1 MSKRRTKVDDIRN
14 PEKYFQKY
22 MAYERRKDNEED
34 QKYYD
39 LLRSLSEFFVG
50 GDGSTKSENRLL
62 LADNLNGEEFEKH
75 IVESSVFGWI
85 EMIENEEL
93 HAAITQLSKEEIIFL
108 TLRFKFGLSQLE
120 IAGLMEITQQA
131 ASKRER
137 NILKKIKKLMKY
149 GCEKR

>member
-1 MSKRRTKVDDIRN
+1 
-14 PEKYFQKY
+14 
-22 MAYERRKDNEED
+22 
-34 QKYYD
+34 
-39 LLRSLSEFFVG
+39 
-50 GDGSTKSENRLL
+50 
-62 LADNLNGEEFEKH
+62 
-75 IVESSVFGWI
+75 
-85 EMIENEEL
+85 MIENEEL